1 MAPKRRTRVLPLVAA
16 GAAALASLQLP
27 AFLVPQTAPATPSGS
42 AAAGRSDVGRL
53 QRLSKL
59 ARLAGTGL
67 VWPSPEAEAKVRTEG
82 SVTLYPTH
90 NWQDDM
96 SAVVDAKA
104 KLDNAPVLVG
114 VAADSGCGK
123 STFLRRIIGALGTE
137 VKPGHTAIGDMMTVI
152 CLDDYHINDRA
163 GRKVTGLTALD
174 VKENDFDL
182 MNAQMAALKKG
193 QAIYKPI
200 YNHDTGFKDHP
211 ELIEPNK
218 VVVIEGLHPL
228 MNEGVRNS
236 LDLGVYIDI
245 VDEVKFAWKV
255 QRDVAER
262 GWTEDQVRA
271 DIEKRK
277 PDFAAYVDVQKA
289 DADVI
294 LRYEPSEKG
303 LPYLKVKLIQK
314 KSSKFPAVTLTKE
327 LNLPGEP
334 GAVLKTYDDEWYG
347 HAVSVIEM
355 DGEVDAAKFDEQAME
370 IQSAITGLKVN
381 TADEF
386 SEAMKTMKA
395 APGSANGTGFFQ
407 TVIAL
412 KVREVYEKLTR

>member
-1 MAPKRRTRVLPLVAA
+1 MAPKRRTRLLPLAAA
-16 GAAALASLQLP
+16 GAAALAALQLP
-27 AFLVPQTAPATPSGS
+27 AFLAPQSSPPASQ
-42 AAAGRSDVGRL
+42 AVRSDVSRL

-67 VWPSPEAEAKVRTEG
+67 VWPSPEAEAKLRTEG
-82 SVTLYPTH
+82 DVTLYPTH

-96 SAVVDAKA
+96 SAVVAPKTS
-104 KLDNAPVLVG
+104 LDKAPVLVG

-182 MNAQMAALKKG
+182 MDAQMAALKGGK
-193 QAIYKPI
+193 AIYKPI

-228 MNEGVRNS
+228 MNEGVRGS
-236 LDLGVYIDI
+236 LDLGIYIDI

-262 GWTEDQVRA
+262 GWTEDQVKA

-294 LRYEPSEKG
+294 LRYEPSDKG

-314 KSSKFPAVTLTKE
+314 KGGKFPAVTLTKE
-327 LNLPGEP
+327 LNLPGP
-334 GAVLKTYDDEWYG
+334 VGATLKTYDDEWYG

-355 DGEVDAAKFDEQAME
+355 DGEADMDKFLEQSKE
-370 IQSAITGLKVN
+370 IQGAISGLKTTSAN
-381 TADEF
+381 EF
-386 SEAMKTMKA
+386 SEAMQTMKS